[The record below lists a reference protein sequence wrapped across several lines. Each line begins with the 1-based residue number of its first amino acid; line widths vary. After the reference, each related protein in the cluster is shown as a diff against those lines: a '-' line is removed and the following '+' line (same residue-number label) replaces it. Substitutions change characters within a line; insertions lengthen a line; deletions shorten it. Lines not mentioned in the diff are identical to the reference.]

1 MIRGL
6 QRLKA
11 KRGFTLVELIV
22 VIAIIG
28 VLAAILIPTLAG
40 VIESARKRSVE
51 STCHSIQNL
60 AKTYAAQYTAK
71 TGGLYDPTSSSEI
84 DMDDGEG
91 KTTLKDYIKRQLPE
105 IAASDTKGAVVVIIN
120 GSVNQVVYTEGS
132 FSAAWN
138 IDNNVI
144 LTEKN
149 AFFAADPGD
158 VDVGSSQITLPDPE

>member
-6 QRLKA
+6 HRLRV

-28 VLAAILIPTLAG
+28 VLAAILIPALSG

-51 STCHSIQNL
+51 STCHSIQSL
-60 AKTYAAQYTAK
+60 AKTYAYQYMSK
-71 TGGLYDPTSSSEI
+71 TGNLYDASAAAVV
-84 DMDDGEG
+84 DMDDGG
-91 KTTLKDYIKRQLPE
+91 GPVTMQQYIQKQMPE
-105 IAASDTKGAVVVIIN
+105 IIGNATKGAKIVVLN
-120 GSVNQVVYTEGS
+120 GQADQVVYTEGA

-149 AFFAADPGD
+149 ASFAASPGG
-158 VDVGSSQITLPDPE
+158 VNVGTTRMTLPST